1 MDGRGR
7 LAQPLKRPRQSRE
20 SAGAGAAAP
29 RPRARERRF
38 DAVTDAIASTLARLP
53 RGSGTAASVLF
64 LLATGL
70 CGMVQGNHMSAS
82 IAALRDAPDAVAN
95 GLGFRIATYA
105 ISGQREVGREDILA
119 GAGVSASSSLL
130 FLDVEAAR
138 AKLKTNPWIADAT
151 VLKLYP
157 NRLQI
162 TVTERRP
169 FALWQK
175 DGKLSVIAEDG
186 TVLGPYAT
194 RRFAFMPLVV
204 GLGAERRARA
214 FLALLDRYPDIRDAV
229 RASILV
235 AERRWN
241 LRLKNGVDVR
251 LPEFDLDKALD
262 ALLALDREKKL
273 LSRDITAVDL
283 RLADRVTVRLSEAAA
298 KAREEALK
306 ERKTRRKA
314 TDA

>member
-53 RGSGTAASVLF
+53 RGSGMAASVLF

-70 CGMVQGNHMSAS
+70 YGMVQGNHMSAS

-95 GLGFRIATYA
+95 GLGFRIVTYA

-119 GAGVSASSSLL
+119 GAGVSAKSSLL

-138 AKLKTNPWIADAT
+138 ARLKTNPWIADAT
-151 VLKLYP
+151 VLKLFP

-186 TVLGPYAT
+186 TVLGPYMT

-204 GLGAERRARA
+204 GVGAELRARE

-251 LPEFDLDKALD
+251 LPELAVDKALD
-262 ALLALDREKKL
+262 ALLALDHEKKL